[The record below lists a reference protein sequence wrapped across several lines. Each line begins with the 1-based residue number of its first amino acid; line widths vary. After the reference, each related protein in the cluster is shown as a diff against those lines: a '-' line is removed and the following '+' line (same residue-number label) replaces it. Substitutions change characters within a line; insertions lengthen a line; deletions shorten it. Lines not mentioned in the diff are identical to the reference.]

1 MPLSSTKGVEDMSL
15 REMTEVNAKVSE
27 YEAALRDA
35 ETAIENACQAICSL
49 RGDFPRYEL
58 NKAYETIQDA
68 IRGTWRYYNNP
79 EIEIAR

>member
-1 MPLSSTKGVEDMSL
+1 MPKN
-15 REMTEVNAKVSE
+15 EMTKVNAKVSE
-27 YEAALRDA
+27 YEAALRNA
-35 ETAIENACQAICSL
+35 EAAIENACKAICSL

-79 EIEIAR
+79 KIEIAR